1 MVARRFR
8 TRFPAVKHF
17 LRAICALGFLSKH
30 LKFAQDQG
38 IRAVTFTFEGRA
50 RLFADLTRAGVSARR
65 VPIEL
70 DGLPSSEMRASL
82 QRLLD
87 RDGGEASISDA
98 VTKIEGGFLFRFP
111 QVTYRVIGSF
121 AEHTTRMKANIKAQL
136 DQSAFVDSIDLYRNR
151 DEVTE
156 QLCPPEDVESV
167 SDLSAQALYY
177 YYGKDD
183 LKHCFI
189 VIGEKHGS
197 EGSDY
202 PLRELISRRS
212 ITKAVPMKDPV
223 TGQVKTETITVNGP
237 ISLAETTTKGDVNP
251 ENLSRSFVVGID
263 ESEDQTRLIHD
274 RQRTNYTVDG
284 FLQRRSLDRIT
295 ERHHFA
301 QRLLEPVLV
310 FNPYAEVLTFP
321 ASTLKTRRDHEK
333 FLRLINAICF
343 LYQYQRKRKQLTLD
357 GGETLEYIECTVADY
372 RLAHE
377 LLSDGVL
384 DNTLDDLPRPAREL
398 LELIKKYVTGK
409 ADAEGVVAE
418 QVVFQRS
425 QIRAYTSWS
434 FAQIRNN
441 FRTLADYE
449 YIQLIKARSG
459 LANQYRLSAH
469 YSDLD
474 FLTTILSPEDLT
486 ARIKAQ
492 PAAAGA
498 AT

>member
-1 MVARRFR
+1 
-8 TRFPAVKHF
+8 
-17 LRAICALGFLSKH
+17 
-30 LKFAQDQG
+30 
-38 IRAVTFTFEGRA
+38 
-50 RLFADLTRAGVSARR
+50 
-65 VPIEL
+65 
-70 DGLPSSEMRASL
+70 
-82 QRLLD
+82 
-87 RDGGEASISDA
+87 
-98 VTKIEGGFLFRFP
+98 
-111 QVTYRVIGSF
+111 
-121 AEHTTRMKANIKAQL
+121 
-136 DQSAFVDSIDLYRNR
+136 
-151 DEVTE
+151 
-156 QLCPPEDVESV
+156 
-167 SDLSAQALYY
+167 
-177 YYGKDD
+177 
-183 LKHCFI
+183 
-189 VIGEKHGS
+189 
-197 EGSDY
+197 
-202 PLRELISRRS
+202 
-212 ITKAVPMKDPV
+212 MKDPV

-343 LYQYQRKRKQLTLD
+343 LM
-357 GGETLEYIECTVADY
+357 I
-372 RLAHE
+372 
-377 LLSDGVL
+377 
-384 DNTLDDLPRPAREL
+384 PRPAREL
-398 LELIKKYVTGK
+398 S
-409 ADAEGVVAE
+409 
-418 QVVFQRS
+418 RS
-425 QIRAYTSWS
+425 TRGRSPS
-434 FAQIRNN
+434 NN